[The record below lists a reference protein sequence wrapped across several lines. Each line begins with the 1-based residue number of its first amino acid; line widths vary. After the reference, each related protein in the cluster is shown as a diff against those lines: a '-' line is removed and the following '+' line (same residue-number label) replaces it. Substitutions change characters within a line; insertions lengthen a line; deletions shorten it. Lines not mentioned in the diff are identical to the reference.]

1 MLSTLINFGLVVLV
15 GLGILAASYEGACW
29 AYRKTGQSWWGIMRP
44 DRLFRP
50 ELYQPEG
57 DRLRRVAQRLYLA
70 LIAVA
75 ILLVIGL
82 VVRG

>member
-1 MLSTLINFGLVVLV
+1 MLTSLLRFGIYALI
-15 GLGILAASYEGACW
+15 GLGIVAARYEGACW
-29 AYRKTGQSWWGIMRP
+29 AYRKPGQSWWGIMRP

-57 DRLRRVAQRLYLA
+57 DRLRRIAQRLYLA
-70 LIAVA
+70 CLALATLIAV
-75 ILLVIGL
+75 GL

>member
-1 MLSTLINFGLVVLV
+1 MLDKLLQFGVYALI
-15 GLGILAASYEGACW
+15 GLGILAARYEGACW
-29 AYRKTGQSWWGIMRP
+29 AYRKAGQSWWGIMRP

-57 DRLRRVAQRLYLA
+57 DRLRRIAQRLYFACLG
-70 LIAVA
+70 IS

-82 VVRG
+82 IVRR